1 MADNNEKT
9 RDEIM
14 KFALGELKK
23 TMDAIKQGKA
33 PTVSPELKKMLKTL
47 SEATEMAEQD
57 KISEEDMD
65 NVLKEVAKKVSKKK
79 V

>member
-1 MADNNEKT
+1 MTDNNEKT

-23 TMDAIKQGKA
+23 TMDNIKQGKT
-33 PTVSPELKKMLKTL
+33 PMVSPELKKLLKTL
-47 SEATEMAEQD
+47 SEAAEMVEQD
-57 KISEEDMD
+57 KISEQDMD
-65 NVLKEVAKKVSKKK
+65 NVLKEVAKKVNKKK

>member
-1 MADNNEKT
+1 MADNEKT

-14 KFALGELKK
+14 KFALSELKK
-23 TMDAIKQGKA
+23 TMEALKHGKT
-33 PTVSPELKKMLKTL
+33 PTVSPELKKIFKTL
-47 SEATEMAEQD
+47 SEAAEMAEQD

-79 V
+79 D

>member
-1 MADNNEKT
+1 MADEKT
-9 RDEIM
+9 RDDIM

-23 TMDAIKQGKA
+23 TVDAIKQGKT

-47 SEATEMAEQD
+47 SDAAQMVEQD